1 MVILGVFVVLAII
14 LTWFVVK
21 ATREERSEVNRAI
34 EICIPIQLLGFIFI
48 MIWAFAPQQYKE
60 IKFETEYELASFNVN
75 DKYDAYA
82 TLDNGTYICYLNDG
96 NNKPMTYPVN
106 MVSSVVYIDD
116 NETPKI
122 CEYVQECKWTWYA
135 PPAGKDIVTYVLYI
149 PEGSLFYTS
158 VQEQFE

>member
-1 MVILGVFVVLAII
+1 
-14 LTWFVVK
+14 
-21 ATREERSEVNRAI
+21 
-34 EICIPIQLLGFIFI
+34 